1 MFRKFGL
8 LISLSFIVLNP
19 NYVNA
24 EPDFFCYM
32 IDPDGFVFD
41 LGALCGQIPSTLN
54 LSGKYVGLHP
64 TLEVSNSSTSNSR
77 TPNANG
83 NGIRIINLTPGSA
96 SGIITPSYSGSY
108 GGSGGSGSSG
118 SSGGSGSSGSSGSGS
133 SGSGSSGS
141 GSSGSGRC
149 NKPTDIASDGSRCGK
164 RAASER

>member
-1 MFRKFGL
+1 METKCCMFRKFGL

-24 EPDFFCYM
+24 KPDFFCYM

-64 TLEVSNSSTSNSR
+64 TLEVSNSSSSSSNSR

-83 NGIRIINLTPGSA
+83 NGIRIINITPGSS
-96 SGIITPSYSGSY
+96 SGIITPSYSGS
-108 GGSGGSGSSG
+108 SGSSG
-118 SSGGSGSSGSSGSGS
+118 SSGGSG
-133 SGSGSSGS
+133 
-141 GSSGSGRC
+141 GSGRC
-149 NKPTDIASDGSRCGK
+149 NKPTDRASDGSRCGG